1 MRNALHSHSHDDLL
15 DGFFVAAVAL
25 TGLLCFLAVLF
36 GLS

>member
-1 MRNALHSHSHDDLL
+1 MRNSFHGRSHAHLL

-25 TGLLCFLAVLF
+25 ASLLCFVAVLF